1 MRHLTLILCG
11 ALVTATVTAIPAYA
25 GWYTSFH
32 NTHDSLVWHNSD
44 GRTLELHSGDGDG
57 VKVTRINPA
66 DLWGLRKSDVI
77 LTVAAQPVIHVDELF
92 TQLQA
97 SKPAAVK
104 IQLRRGDSEKTLTIA
119 GADYTNLVNPH
130 P

>member
-1 MRHLTLILCG
+1 MRRLIPVLCG
-11 ALVTATVTAIPAYA
+11 ALVMAAVTAMPAYA
-25 GWYTSFH
+25 GWYTTFH

-44 GRTLELHSGDGDG
+44 SRVLNLLSTDGTG
-57 VKVTRINPA
+57 IEVTKVNPV
-66 DLWGLRKSDVI
+66 DLWGLRKGDVI
-77 LTVAAQPVIHVDELF
+77 LAVDGHPVKHVDELF

-104 IQLRRGDSEKTLTIA
+104 IQLRRDHAEQELTIA
-119 GADYTNLVNPH
+119 GSDYTNIVNPH

>member
-1 MRHLTLILCG
+1 MRRLIPVLCG
-11 ALVTATVTAIPAYA
+11 ALVMAAVTVMPAYA
-25 GWYTSFH
+25 GWYTTFH

-44 GRTLELHSGDGDG
+44 GRVLNLLSTDSTGIE
-57 VKVTRINPA
+57 VTKVNPV
-66 DLWGLRKSDVI
+66 DLWGLRKGDVI
-77 LTVAAQPVIHVDELF
+77 LAVDGHPVKHVDELF

-104 IQLRRGDSEKTLTIA
+104 IQLRRSGSEQMVTIPDS
-119 GADYTNLVNPH
+119 DYTNITNPH